1 MRCAWAGFAIGCFGP
16 RGDHP
21 PRPPSSAADAASSME
36 KLRKLV
42 TEIAYTRNPDL
53 SQLQRRLVPLL
64 YIASSLYGTALS
76 MRRRLYHYGLLRS
89 HRLGVPVIS
98 VGNLSWGGNGKTPMV
113 GFLAQWFDEIRV
125 SPLILTR
132 LAEYLGPRGD
142 DASPGYAG
150 GDEVKMLERHHVGT
164 SVKIGVGADRAA
176 TAACFFERHGCM
188 DYHSVCSGR
197 LCHDLELD
205 ASSNSNKIGI
215 VILDDG
221 MQHWSLCRD
230 LEIVMINGVTLWGN
244 NQLIPLGPLRETLS
258 ALARADVAVIHN
270 ADLVSDKQL
279 KHTELV
285 MRQVKEDLPIYYT
298 RLAPS
303 YFFEVG
309 NCLFKFPLSTIQ
321 NMVVLCFSLILETQD
336 LEIIFLQLGPSHV
349 DQLVFSD
356 HHFFQ
361 KKDIEKIRE
370 RLGNLQDEFG
380 SKPIAVVTEKDYDR
394 DSTVLEHLL
403 LASKFL
409 TSCISMRIVK
419 DNWLEQRPKK
429 KLDHFLWIC

>member
-1 MRCAWAGFAIGCFGP
+1 MSESRGPCSSAILE
-16 RGDHP
+16 
-21 PRPPSSAADAASSME
+21 SKISAADAASSME

-53 SQLQRRLVPLL
+53 SQLQRCLVPLL
-64 YIASSLYGTALS
+64 SIASSLYGTALS

-89 HRLGVPVIS
+89 RRLGVPVIS

-132 LAEYLGPRGD
+132 
-142 DASPGYAG
+142 GYAG

-176 TAACFFERHGCM
+176 TAACFFEIHGYM
-188 DYHSVCSGR
+188 DYHSECSGR

-321 NMVVLCFSLILETQD
+321 NMVVLCVSAIGSASPFVKGVEK
-336 LEIIFLQLGPSHV
+336 LGPSHV

-380 SKPIAVVTEKDYDR
+380 SKPIVVVTEKDYDR
-394 DSTVLEHLL
+394 DPTVLEALGPYKVLVLCAHLQIMSSAEGNEKNFKKMLKQL
-403 LASKFL
+403 LASRL
-409 TSCISMRIVK
+409 STSSSLKRA
-419 DNWLEQRPKK
+419 
-429 KLDHFLWIC
+429 